1 MGPGTTDSGDQGP
14 GGAED
19 TVSGAR
25 VSHSASASS
34 VSRAN
39 RFLPLSLSLLIRM
52 MGILRPICDKVRK
65 WSHCG
70 TAIGSRPLGHC
81 GGTEGKFKVENV
93 TFQHPVFLPP
103 PPLPEGEITFRGLGK
118 DRTGL
123 PWAEI
128 RGPNQMPGECRW
140 RGMCVRVCVCA
151 RMHDVE
157 EQEWEGKGTEED
169 EKRTRHALLPAQ
181 STHCFFI
188 TLTALRG
195 RYSYQPILQM

>member
-25 VSHSASASS
+25 ASHSASASS

-65 WSHCG
+65 GSHCG
-70 TAIGSRPLGHC
+70 TATGSRPLGHC

-103 PPLPEGEITFRGLGK
+103 PPLPREKSHFEGWARTELAFPGLRSEA
-118 DRTGL
+118 RTKCLGN
-123 PWAEI
+123 A
-128 RGPNQMPGECRW
+128 GG
-140 RGMCVRVCVCA
+140 GVCVCVCVCA
-151 RMHDVE
+151 RACMM
-157 EQEWEGKGTEED
+157 WKSRSGKGREQR
-169 EKRTRHALLPAQ
+169 KMKKGPGMLCSQHSPRTVSSP
-181 STHCFFI
+181 
-188 TLTALRG
+188 
-195 RYSYQPILQM
+195 P